1 MLKVGV
7 TNFRNAWESMGP
19 DCERIDEYDL
29 GTRES
34 LAEAVNA
41 VIQLLGM
48 QPCEARLLL
57 LCNVNV
63 LARISLGI
71 DGAKEV
77 AMKLTVRSE
86 DENVSDA
93 IHETVASG

>member
-1 MLKVGV
+1 MSAKGFHFFNSFFFQGTEVVPNNSRSHTCLLYGV
-7 TNFRNAWESMGP
+7 YIG
-19 DCERIDEYDL
+19 
-29 GTRES
+29 
-34 LAEAVNA
+34 
-41 VIQLLGM
+41 
-48 QPCEARLLL
+48 
-57 LCNVNV
+57 NVNV

>member
-1 MLKVGV
+1 M
-7 TNFRNAWESMGP
+7 
-19 DCERIDEYDL
+19 
-29 GTRES
+29 
-34 LAEAVNA
+34 
-41 VIQLLGM
+41 
-48 QPCEARLLL
+48 
-57 LCNVNV
+57 